1 MVSTCNAVRFGLVR
15 KKNLDG
21 LAIGEQLE
29 TKLYVGNLHFSVSD
43 EKLKEM
49 FTEAGDV
56 VSVTIIKDRDSGRS
70 KGFAFIEMSNQ
81 VEVEEAVRRYNEF
94 EISGRSLK
102 VSIARPQEKYDR
114 YDKRGGR
121 NDGRRR
127 KDSRKRKK
135 RDNRYQY

>member
-1 MVSTCNAVRFGLVR
+1 M
-15 KKNLDG
+15 
-21 LAIGEQLE
+21 E
-29 TKLYVGNLHFSVSD
+29 TKLYVGNLHFSISED
-43 EKLKEM
+43 KLKEM
-49 FTEAGDV
+49 FTEAGNV
-56 VSVTIIKDRDSGRS
+56 VAVTIIKDRDSGRS

-94 EISGRSLK
+94 EISGRLLK
-102 VSIARPQEKYDR
+102 VSIARPQEKYGR
-114 YDKRGGR
+114 YDKPGGR